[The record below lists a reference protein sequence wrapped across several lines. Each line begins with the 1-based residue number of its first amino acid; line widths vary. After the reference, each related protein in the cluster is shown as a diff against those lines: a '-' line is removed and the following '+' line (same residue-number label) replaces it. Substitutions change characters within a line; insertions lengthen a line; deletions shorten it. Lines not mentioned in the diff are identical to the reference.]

1 MTIEQPYGAQSA
13 VIELKVEHIGALFD
27 AFDPF
32 PIPSRDLSQA
42 AEDFIVG
49 WARELPREA
58 PLRIRIHAPMQETAN
73 DGAVLREAF
82 ANHFRYRARR
92 MSGDIQELFA
102 FGRLSLAI
110 GLAVLALCVVA
121 ARSVFAVI
129 GDANLARVVSEGLLI
144 LGWVAN
150 WRPIEL
156 FLYDWWPI
164 MRRRKLYQRL
174 AAASVELVGE
184 R

>member
-1 MTIEQPYGAQSA
+1 MTSEQSGGAQRA

-49 WARELPREA
+49 SARELPRGEA
-58 PLRIRIHAPMQETAN
+58 LCIRIHAPTHETAH

-92 MSGDIQELFA
+92 MGGDMQELFA

-110 GLAVLALCVVA
+110 GLAVLTLCVVA
-121 ARSVFAVI
+121 ARSAIALI
-129 GDANLARVVSEGLLI
+129 GDPNLARVVSEGLLI

-164 MRRRKLYQRL
+164 MRRRRLYMRL

>member
-1 MTIEQPYGAQSA
+1 M
-13 VIELKVEHIGALFD
+13 
-27 AFDPF
+27 
-32 PIPSRDLSQA
+32 
-42 AEDFIVG
+42 
-49 WARELPREA
+49 
-58 PLRIRIHAPMQETAN
+58 
-73 DGAVLREAF
+73 REAF
-82 ANHFRYRARR
+82 ANHFGYRARR
-92 MSGDIQELFA
+92 IGGDMQELFA
-102 FGRLSLAI
+102 FGRLSLVI
-110 GLAVLALCVVA
+110 GLGVLTLCVVA
-121 ARSVFAVI
+121 ARSALAVI

-164 MRRRKLYQRL
+164 MRRRRLYQRL

>member
-1 MTIEQPYGAQSA
+1 MALERSYGPEGA
-13 VIELKVEHIGALFD
+13 VIELKVERIGALFD

-49 WARELPREA
+49 WARELPRGE

-82 ANHFRYRARR
+82 ANHFGYRARR
-92 MSGDIQELFA
+92 MGGDMQELFA

-110 GLAVLALCVVA
+110 GLGVLTLCVVA
-121 ARSVFAVI
+121 ASSALAVI

-164 MRRRKLYQRL
+164 MRRRRLYQRL